1 MAEPTL
7 ADVLMERNAL
17 NPVMREAF
25 DPPKNALA
33 GMAMAGAAGAVSP
46 FGASEHVLRGLGHL
60 LGGDSS
66 RRGIKARE
74 IADRLYEMRQEYPA
88 IAGATSGM
96 VLVPLGGAAALG
108 RNVLYP
114 ANIAEL
120 AKAMPFASGIGTGV
134 ANIGDI
140 GSRPRQRPQ
149 ASYPPGG
156 AY

>member
-1 MAEPTL
+1 MDRTL
-7 ADVLMERNAL
+7 AAFLMERNAL

-25 DPPKNALA
+25 DPPENALA
-33 GMAMAGAAGAVSP
+33 GMAKAGAAGAVSP
-46 FGASEHVLRGLGHL
+46 FGASEHVLRGLAHL

-66 RRGIKARE
+66 QYGIKSRE

-96 VLVPLGGAAALG
+96 VLVPIGGAAALG

-120 AKAMPFASGIGTGV
+120 AKALPFASGIGGGL

-140 GSRPRQRPQ
+140 GSRPQPRPQ
-149 ASYPPGG
+149 AAYPRED

>member
-1 MAEPTL
+1 MDRTL
-7 ADVLMERNAL
+7 AQYLMERNAL

-25 DPPKNALA
+25 DPPENALA
-33 GMAMAGAAGAVSP
+33 GMAKAGVAGAVSP
-46 FGASEHVLRGLGHL
+46 FGASEHVLRGLSHL

-66 RRGIKARE
+66 RHGIKSRE

-96 VLVPLGGAAALG
+96 ALVPIGGAAALG

-120 AKAMPFASGIGTGV
+120 AKALPFASGIGSGL

-140 GSRPRQRPQ
+140 GSRPKQRPQ
-149 ASYPPGG
+149 AAYPRED